1 MLTLPVLPGTP
12 ASQSASFSPPTSHSQ
27 AVPVGL
33 LFKTPLES
41 DHFPPLSLSP
51 RWLLWLS
58 HWPPSAFVVPVMSP
72 LHIAGIVIL
81 LKQDVQSQLL
91 KCVVAR
97 FPGPLTLTHL
107 LPRVAYL
114 KAHMY
119 HFQYS
124 FPLLSNKWQE
134 G

>member
-1 MLTLPVLPGTP
+1 MYAICKTQRSEVTCPRSSSWEVLEP
-12 ASQSASFSPPTSHSQ
+12 QSKAKF
-27 AVPVGL
+27 
-33 LFKTPLES
+33 
-41 DHFPPLSLSP
+41 
-51 RWLLWLS
+51 
-58 HWPPSAFVVPVMSP
+58 
-72 LHIAGIVIL
+72 
-81 LKQDVQSQLL
+81 VQSQLL